1 MEHHSSYSAPR
12 SSRASGR
19 TRSTASRQDQ
29 RRTHKPQ
36 KNWKY
41 RFFPVFL
48 IMPTYF
54 HFLVVNLA
62 IFLYRYCYTKD

>member
-36 KNWKY
+36 KNGNTGFS
-41 RFFPVFL
+41 RIL
-48 IMPTYF
+48 
-54 HFLVVNLA
+54 L
-62 IFLYRYCYTKD
+62 CYSADRHDTHIKISNSQRL

>member
-36 KNWKY
+36 KMEIPV
-41 RFFPVFL
+41 FPVFYYA
-48 IMPTYF
+48 TYF
-54 HFLVVNLA
+54 HF
-62 IFLYRYCYTKD
+62 